1 MTMINDVK
9 YLELLSKDFPTV
21 EAVTTEIINL
31 EAILN
36 LPKATEHLVSDL
48 HEEYEAFHHVLRNGS
63 GNIKEKIR
71 ELFSN
76 QLSQKQMNKLATLI
90 YYPEEKMTLLLSE
103 LSSQEEKN
111 QWYKETLTL
120 LIELCVFAAS
130 KYTRSK
136 VRKALPK
143 EFAYILEELLTRS
156 EERRVGHEWFATC
169 SWRPGE

>member
-1 MTMINDVK
+1 MGEGKNKVINRQ
-9 YLELLSKDFPTV
+9 LSSK
-21 EAVTTEIINL
+21 
-31 EAILN
+31 
-36 LPKATEHLVSDL
+36 H
-48 HEEYEAFHHVLRNGS
+48 
-63 GNIKEKIR
+63 
-71 ELFSN
+71 
-76 QLSQKQMNKLATLI
+76 LSQKQMNNLHTLI
-90 YYPEEKMTLLLSE
+90 YYPEEKMTLLLNE